1 MTTISEKRNYWELK
15 EITRMM
21 NSQGSD
27 TENISLIEEGKKGE
41 LMKLLNAMKLSIKTL
56 NLKYKTMSSYC
67 FKCKENKESIN
78 PKVLKTN
85 NVKTMILSK
94 YAICGSEKSKSI
106 EKQEASGIISN
117 LGLKKPLKQ
126 ISLLG
131 DILFCMQ
138 FYQM

>member
-78 PKVLKTN
+78 SKVLKTN

-94 YAICGSEKSKSI
+94 YAICGSEKSKYI

>member
-1 MTTISEKRNYWELK
+1 
-15 EITRMM
+15 MM

-94 YAICGSEKSKSI
+94 YEICGSEKSKSN

-131 DILFCMQ
+131 DILF
-138 FYQM
+138 